1 MAEVVV
7 DALVTPAAS
16 NKVVE
21 IIADVSQPN
30 RSIAELYAS
39 IKNKS

>member
-7 DALVTPAAS
+7 DALVSPGAV

-21 IIADVSQPN
+21 VIAQFGQPN
-30 RSIAELYAS
+30 RSIAELFDS
-39 IKNKS
+39 ITLD